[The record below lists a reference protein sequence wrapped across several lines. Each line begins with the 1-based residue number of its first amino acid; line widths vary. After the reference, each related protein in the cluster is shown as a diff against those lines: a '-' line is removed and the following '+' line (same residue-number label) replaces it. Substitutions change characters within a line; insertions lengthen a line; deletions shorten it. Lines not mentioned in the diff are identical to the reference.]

1 MRNVLIALVIAAL
14 ATLAQAQTATATVG
28 TPFSATIAAPVTNG
42 GYLVTINGVQ
52 ETSVAGLSY
61 NNTTGVLSGTPTTA
75 GTYNIE
81 VQQATATAGVYTT
94 TKLTLTVN
102 AAGTTPPVTPPVT
115 PPSTLFCATD
125 TNPAC
130 GVVLTWVA
138 PPAATTT
145 ALAVTGYLVFRSTSS
160 TAAVQ
165 ITAAPITAVTYTDKT
180 IAPSTTYD
188 YYVVSVDAA
197 GAQSAPS
204 NTLQVIVAA
213 APSVPTPAT
222 PTNLTGS
229 VVN

>member
-1 MRNVLIALVIAAL
+1 MRNVLIALVLAAL
-14 ATLAQAQTATATVG
+14 APLALAQTATATVG

-75 GTYNIE
+75 GTYNIQ
-81 VQQATATAGVYTT
+81 VQQATPTAGTYTT
-94 TKLTLTVN
+94 TKLTLTIN

-130 GVVLTWVA
+130 GVVLTWTA
-138 PPAATTT
+138 PGIPTTP
-145 ALAVTGYLVFRSTSS
+145 ALAVTGYEVYRMLGSVSTLLTTSLVTST
-160 TAAVQ
+160 
-165 ITAAPITAVTYTDKT
+165 TYTDKT

-197 GAQSAPS
+197 GTQSAPS
-204 NTLQVIVAA
+204 NTVQVIVAA
-213 APSVPTPAT
+213 APSVPKPAT
-222 PTNLTGS
+222 PTNVTAS